1 MPDTIVLTKEPEIA
15 DNEPTID
22 ESESCPLAS
31 SLEELLVAAQ
41 PRLERLARAQGVAP
55 DGVDDVL
62 QETLIEAWQH
72 LEHLMM
78 PERFDAWLNGICRNM
93 CLRWSRTQATTARRQ
108 SSFSALQ
115 YEARD
120 GSIVDLLEIADPLAL
135 DFDEELSRQDL
146 AVLLDRA
153 MGHLPQGTREAL
165 ELHYVADLPQ
175 REIAQRLGVGINA
188 LEVKLHRARRQ
199 LRQVLSGELRA
210 EAESFGLAV
219 DAEKLEGWRETGIWC
234 FVCGSQRMI
243 GRFEPLPHGGIDMRL
258 RCPVCSPSSHLDH
271 IDIVNTCGIV
281 PLENLRSFRPALKRA
296 LQTAPAFY
304 ARALKTGYQI
314 CPLCKTPAK
323 LRGIEQY
330 TFPPPFHKRVGLVL
344 ECPQCGDRV
353 TSIISACMD
362 DATTQQF
369 LAQHPRCVLGSE
381 EIVDYQ
387 GQEAIRTSLVD
398 ILSASRLTRLLHSQT
413 LQPLATILE

>member
-1 MPDTIVLTKEPEIA
+1 MPDIIVLTQEPEIA
-15 DNEPTID
+15 DNEPTIN

-31 SLEELLVAAQ
+31 SLEELLMAAQ

-72 LEHLMM
+72 LEHLRT
-78 PERFDAWLNGICRNM
+78 PERFDAWLNGICRNV
-93 CLRWSRTQATTARRQ
+93 CLRWLRMQGTTARRQ

-120 GSIVDLLEIADPLAL
+120 GSVIDLLEIADPLAPDL
-135 DFDEELSRQDL
+135 DEELSRQDL

-153 MGHLPQGTREAL
+153 MGHLPQRAREAL
-165 ELHYVADLPQ
+165 ELHYIADLPQ
-175 REIAQRLGVGINA
+175 REIAQRLGVSTNA

-199 LRQVLSGELRA
+199 LRQVLSGALRA

-219 DAEKLEGWRETGIWC
+219 DAEQLEGWRSTGIWC
-234 FVCGSQRMI
+234 FICGSQRML
-243 GRFEPLPHGGIDMRL
+243 GCFEPLPHGGIDMRL
-258 RCPVCSPSSHLDH
+258 RCPVCSPSSRLDH
-271 IDIVNTCGIV
+271 MDIVNTCGVV
-281 PLENLRSFRPALKRA
+281 PLENLRSFRPALKRTV
-296 LQTAPAFY
+296 QMAPAFY
-304 ARALKTGYQI
+304 VKALQTGYQN
-314 CPLCKTPAK
+314 CLWCKTPAK

-344 ECPQCGDRV
+344 ECPQCGDQV
-353 TSIISACMD
+353 SGIISACMD
-362 DATTQQF
+362 YAIIQQF
-369 LAQHPRCVLGSE
+369 LAQHPRCILGSE

-387 GQEAIRTSLVD
+387 GQETIHISLVD
-398 ILSASRLTRLLHSQT
+398 MLSASQLTLFLHSQT

>member
-15 DNEPTID
+15 DNESTID
-22 ESESCPLAS
+22 ESECCPLAS

-55 DGVDDVL
+55 EGVDDVL

-72 LEHLMM
+72 LEHLRM

-93 CLRWSRTQATTARRQ
+93 CLRWLRAQGLTARRQ
-108 SSFSALQ
+108 RSFSALQ
-115 YEARD
+115 HEARD
-120 GSIVDLLEIADPLAL
+120 GSIVDLLDIADPLAPDL
-135 DFDEELSRQDL
+135 DEELSRQDL

-175 REIAQRLGVGINA
+175 REIAQRLGVSINA

-199 LRQVLSGELRA
+199 LRQVFSGELRA

-234 FVCGSQRMI
+234 FFCGNQRMI
-243 GRFEPLPHGGIDMRL
+243 GRFEPLLHGGIDMRL
-258 RCPVCSPSSHLDH
+258 RCPVCSLSSHLDH
-271 IDIVNTCGIV
+271 IDIINTCGIV
-281 PLENLRSFRPALKRA
+281 PLENLRSFRPALKRT
-296 LQTAPAFY
+296 LQMAPAFY

-323 LRGIEQY
+323 LRGIEPY

-344 ECPQCGDRV
+344 ECPQCGDNV
-353 TSIISACMD
+353 TGIPSTCMNY
-362 DATTQQF
+362 AATQQF
-369 LAQHPRCVLGSE
+369 LAQHPRCILGSE
-381 EIVDYQ
+381 EMVDYQ

-398 ILSASRLTRLLHSQT
+398 VLSASRLTLLLHSQT